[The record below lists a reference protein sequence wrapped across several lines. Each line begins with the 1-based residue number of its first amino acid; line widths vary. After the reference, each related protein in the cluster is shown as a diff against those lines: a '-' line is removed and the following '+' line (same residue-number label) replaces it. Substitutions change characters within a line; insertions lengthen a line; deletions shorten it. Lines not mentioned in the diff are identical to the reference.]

1 MDKRK
6 KKIIATT
13 TVVAAATAVAIVA
26 VASYDGRSQPNPI
39 RKSRTSSVSMWNE
52 VKNNPLM
59 EDTWFPDNLRCSKSS
74 LLQIADMMRPK
85 WSEIYGNKIGIY
97 GMKLFDIL
105 AMTMCHL
112 AHTGGYQQTANIF
125 GLSKPQTVRLVRRML
140 KFLNHISS
148 NYIALPTPSEL
159 PLLERNMYDVAGFPG
174 AVLAVDGTLLE
185 IERPADFEGWYCRK
199 GYPAINM
206 QVVVDYRKRIRSFSI
221 RPGSANDQSIFNR
234 SCFAEDIKELLQN
247 TNYHVLADAGYLM
260 LPYMLT
266 PYEITS
272 TMPRSE
278 VVYNYKHSKTRIVVE
293 CALGLLKGRFRKL
306 SMLLN
311 QKNTTSMAELIIA
324 CMLVHN
330 LLIDVH
336 DPVPV
341 EEEPILNNDAE
352 ESQRNGTLSFLANQ
366 KRDQIRDSLS
376 NQ

>member
-1 MDKRK
+1 M
-6 KKIIATT
+6 
-13 TVVAAATAVAIVA
+13 
-26 VASYDGRSQPNPI
+26 
-39 RKSRTSSVSMWNE
+39 
-52 VKNNPLM
+52 
-59 EDTWFPDNLRCSKSS
+59 
-74 LLQIADMMRPK
+74 
-85 WSEIYGNKIGIY
+85 
-97 GMKLFDIL
+97 
-105 AMTMCHL
+105 
-112 AHTGGYQQTANIF
+112 
-125 GLSKPQTVRLVRRML
+125 
-140 KFLNHISS
+140 
-148 NYIALPTPSEL
+148 
-159 PLLERNMYDVAGFPG
+159 
-174 AVLAVDGTLLE
+174 
-185 IERPADFEGWYCRK
+185 
-199 GYPAINM
+199 
-206 QVVVDYRKRIRSFSI
+206 DYRKRIRSFSI

-278 VVYNYKHSKTRIVVE
+278 VVYNYKHSKTRIVFE

-311 QKNTTSMAELIIA
+311 QKNTTSMAELLIA

-352 ESQRNGTLSFLANQ
+352 ESIRNGTLSFLANQ